1 MGKGKKKQQQNEV
14 GEETEAAHALICK
27 KPDYYLG
34 EFDGG
39 SRLFSPVSCRNCN
52 KERENR
58 YFKGTIHRVV
68 AQDCNS
74 FTPI

>member
-1 MGKGKKKQQQNEV
+1 MEKGKKKQQQNK
-14 GEETEAAHALICK
+14 EETEIAQELICE

-34 EFDGG
+34 AFDGG
-39 SRLFSPVSCRNCN
+39 LRLFSPVSCRNCT
-52 KERENR
+52 KDREKR